1 MNNKINISDLA
12 ETLVD
17 RYGLDKKS
25 VNNFIKE
32 FQNTII
38 DGLKEDKIVKING
51 LGTFKLILIAER
63 KSVNIQTGE
72 SIVIPAHYKLS
83 FITDNSIKEALNNPA
98 SAEITDPLRRMAE
111 QANEINDILK
121 DFAKPNAKD
130 DDSAKR
136 GSLQNETE
144 VVNTEESKP
153 IAKTTDNTEPEK
165 KVVKPIQSTPQKTTN
180 KKSYTWLIWT
190 TLGCLLLM
198 LSGFLYYLY
207 SDEINSLF
215 TSEQPIVVEV
225 KEEPI
230 KATEK
235 TEKDIFSQPI
245 NYSECIATEVI
256 RKGTRLAFF
265 AKQYYGHPDFWVYIY
280 EANKEVIDDPN
291 NILMGTK
298 VKIPKLSPELI
309 DTTNVQTIKFAVE
322 LAKKYK

>member
-17 RYGLDKKS
+17 RYGLNKKS
-25 VNNFIKE
+25 VSNFIKE

-38 DGLKEDKIVKING
+38 DGLEKDKIVKING

-83 FITDNSIKEALNNPA
+83 FVTDNSIKEALNNPTT
-98 SAEITDPLRRMAE
+98 AEITDPLKRMAE

-121 DFAKPNAKD
+121 DFAKNNAEN
-130 DDSAKR
+130 DDSTKKT
-136 GSLQNETE
+136 SFSNETGN
-144 VVNTEESKP
+144 NTEESK
-153 IAKTTDNTEPEK
+153 INDKSNTESER
-165 KVVKPIQSTPQKTTN
+165 KVEKPIQSTPKKATN
-180 KKSYTWLIWT
+180 KKGYAWLIWT

-215 TSEQPIVVEV
+215 TSEQPVVVDV

-230 KATEK
+230 KTEE
-235 TEKDIFSQPI
+235 TEEMKKNIFSQPI

-309 DTTNVQTIKFAVE
+309 DTTNVQTIEFAIE

>member
-1 MNNKINISDLA
+1 
-12 ETLVD
+12 
-17 RYGLDKKS
+17 
-25 VNNFIKE
+25 
-32 FQNTII
+32 
-38 DGLKEDKIVKING
+38 
-51 LGTFKLILIAER
+51 
-63 KSVNIQTGE
+63 
-72 SIVIPAHYKLS
+72 
-83 FITDNSIKEALNNPA
+83 
-98 SAEITDPLRRMAE
+98 
-111 QANEINDILK
+111 
-121 DFAKPNAKD
+121 
-130 DDSAKR
+130 
-136 GSLQNETE
+136 
-144 VVNTEESKP
+144 
-153 IAKTTDNTEPEK
+153 
-165 KVVKPIQSTPQKTTN
+165 
-180 KKSYTWLIWT
+180 
-190 TLGCLLLM
+190 M

-245 NYSECIATEVI
+245 NYSECIATEII